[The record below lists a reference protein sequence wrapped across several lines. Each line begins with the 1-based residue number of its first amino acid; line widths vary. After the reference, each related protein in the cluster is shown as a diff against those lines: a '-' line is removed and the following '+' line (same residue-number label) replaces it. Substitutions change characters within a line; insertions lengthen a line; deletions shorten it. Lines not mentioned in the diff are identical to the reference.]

1 MNHETNLKV
10 ENKISENLSPTKTQ
24 LEIFNKKVNEN
35 FEKYYG
41 YPNESYG
48 YWMTSKKNDFSCYNE
63 AWI

>member
-1 MNHETNLKV
+1 MIPSYN
-10 ENKISENLSPTKTQ
+10 SENLSPTENQ

-41 YPNESYG
+41 EPRESYG